1 MKIALVGPEIEENLS
16 LRYLASSLAAA
27 GYTAEIVALNRT
39 EDFGWVLQN
48 LLSLNPDMIGLSL
61 AFQWRAKDFFA
72 LAVALRRGGWTGHLT
87 AGGHFGTFACKEILE
102 DFPEIDTIC
111 RQEAEETLVRLVR
124 AVESGTAIAGIPGLA
139 FHDAH
144 GGQAGDVTVHLTC
157 LPELPDVSTLPC
169 PDRRGEPAACF
180 DHRISPLV
188 GSRGCYANCS
198 FCCIAAWHEQTLP
211 GKRYRVRDPDDIAAE
226 MVSMQKERGVEI
238 FVFHDDNFFL
248 PGHAKNLARFN
259 ALADA
264 LERRGIG
271 PYATVV
277 KARPTDVDAAVFKV
291 LVDRL
296 HCIRCYVG
304 IETDADAG
312 LKTLQRWAHSKHNHE
327 AIRIV
332 RELGLYVCFN
342 LLMFDPDTTLDD
354 LERNIA
360 FIAEAG
366 DYPHNFGRVE
376 LYAGTPLLS
385 RMQRENRVRGDWLQ
399 WDYDLASPEV
409 ERVFRMAMRTF
420 HARNF
425 GPDAL
430 NNRIMGTRFDLEVAR
445 KFHPAVFRPAWID
458 EGRRLTLALA
468 TDSADALTAI
478 VQRVRKTHDNTGDD
492 AFADELALSRR
503 AVEVLIR
510 AGATRLART
519 LRDAIGQGQP
529 LTDIGDRV
537 ATALQ
542 TQRVAPG
549 GVSPAEAG
557 RSLASGEAFLPARA

>member
-1 MKIALVGPEIEENLS
+1 MNIALVGPEIEENLS
-16 LRYLASSLAAA
+16 LRYLASSLAAN
-27 GYTAEIVALNRT
+27 GYQAAIVPLNRT
-39 EDFGWVLQN
+39 EDFGVVLEH
-48 LLSLNPDMIGLSL
+48 LLRANPDVIGLSL

-72 LAVALRRGGWTGHLT
+72 LAVALRQRGWAGHLT

-102 DFPEIDTIC
+102 EFPEIDTIC

-124 AVESGTAIAGIPGLA
+124 AVEAGADVSTIAGIA
-139 FHDAH
+139 FHRADGAV
-144 GGQAGDVTVHLTC
+144 QLTC
-157 LPELPDVSTLPC
+157 LPELPNVATLPY
-169 PDRRGEPAACF
+169 PDRRGAPAACF

-226 MVSMQKERGVEI
+226 MVAMQRERGIEI

-248 PGHAKNLARFN
+248 PGHSKNLARFN

-277 KARPTDVDAAVFKV
+277 KARPTDVDPGVFEV
-291 LVDRL
+291 LVSRL

-312 LKTLQRWAHSKHNHE
+312 LKTLQRWAHSRHNHE

-376 LYAGTPLLS
+376 LYAGTPLLD
-385 RMQRENRVRGDWLQ
+385 RMQKEGRVRGDWLQ
-399 WDYDLASPEV
+399 WDYDLGSLEV
-409 ERVFRMAMRTF
+409 ERVFRMAMRAF

-445 KFHPAVFRPAWID
+445 KFHPGVFDPAWLD
-458 EGRRLTLALA
+458 EGRRLTKALA
-468 TDSADALTAI
+468 VDSADALTAI
-478 VQRVRKTHDNTGDD
+478 VQRVRAGEADVRDDD
-492 AFADELALSRR
+492 AFADRLAVSRR
-503 AVEVLIR
+503 EVEDTIRGGAVH
-510 AGATRLART
+510 LARA

-529 LTDIGDRV
+529 LTDLGDRV
-537 ATALQ
+537 ATPLQ
-542 TQRVAPG
+542 TQRA
-549 GVSPAEAG
+549 SPQEAG
-557 RSLASGEAFLPARA
+557 RSLASGETFLPS

>member
-1 MKIALVGPEIEENLS
+1 MKITLVGPEIEENLS
-16 LRYLASSLAAA
+16 LRYLAASLSAA
-27 GYTAEIVALNRT
+27 GYSAEIVPLNRT
-39 EDFGWVLQN
+39 ADFGVVLEY
-48 LLSLNPDMIGLSL
+48 LVASAPDLIGLSL

-72 LAVALRRGGWTGHLT
+72 LAVALRQRGWTGHLT
-87 AGGHFGTFACKEILE
+87 AGGHFGTFACKDILE
-102 DFPEIDTIC
+102 EFPEIDTIC
-111 RQEAEETLVRLVR
+111 RQESEETLVKLVH
-124 AVESGTAIAGIPGLA
+124 AVDAGENYQSIAGLA
-139 FHDAH
+139 FHDRD
-144 GGQAGDVTVHLTC
+144 GNVQLTC
-157 LPELPDVSTLPC
+157 LPELPDVSRLPF
-169 PDRRGEPAACF
+169 PDRRGAPAACF

-211 GKRYRVRDPDDIAAE
+211 GKRYRVREPDDIAAE
-226 MVSMQKERGVEI
+226 MVAMQKERGIEI

-248 PGHAKNLARFN
+248 PGHPKNLARFN

-271 PYATVV
+271 KYATVV
-277 KARPTDVDAAVFKV
+277 KARPTDVDRGVFEV

-312 LKTLQRWAHSKHNHE
+312 LKTLQRWAQSKHNHE

-360 FIAEAG
+360 FIASAG

-376 LYAGTPLLS
+376 LYAGTPLLA
-385 RMQRENRVRGDWLQ
+385 RMQKEGRVRGDWLQ
-399 WDYDLASPEV
+399 WDYDLGSPEV
-409 ERVFRMAMRTF
+409 ERVFRMAMRAF

-445 KFHPAVFRPAWID
+445 KFHDDVYDPAWSD
-458 EGRRLTLALA
+458 EGRRLTQALA
-468 TDSADALTAI
+468 DDTAAALTAI
-478 VQRVRKTHDNTGDD
+478 VQRVRTTALPANNTDDD
-492 AFADELALSRR
+492 AFADDLASTRR
-503 AVEVLIR
+503 AVEDHIR
-510 AGATRLART
+510 AGAIRLART
-519 LRDAIGQGQP
+519 MREAIGQGQP

-537 ATALQ
+537 ATPLQ
-542 TQRVAPG
+542 TQRP
-549 GVSPAEAG
+549 SPAEAG
-557 RSLASGEAFLPARA
+557 RSLATGEAFLPAR